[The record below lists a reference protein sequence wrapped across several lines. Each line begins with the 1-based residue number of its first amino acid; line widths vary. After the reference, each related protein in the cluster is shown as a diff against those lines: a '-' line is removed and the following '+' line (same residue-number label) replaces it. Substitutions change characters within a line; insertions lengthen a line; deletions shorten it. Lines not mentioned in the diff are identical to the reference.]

1 MQICPPFCGMPL
13 ILPEPATML
22 GTNEAALA
30 LTALVLTV
38 VLCFAAFRTLRPAR

>member
-1 MQICPPFCGMPL
+1 MKFCPPICGLKL

-38 VLCFAAFRTLRPAR
+38 VLCFAVYRTLRPAR